1 MAAPRNFAKYALCYD
16 LLYRD
21 KDYAA
26 EAGYAGRLIRSA
38 TPAARSVLEFGCG
51 TGRHARLLCTMGF
64 DVHGVDH
71 PLQRACSHSGWRS
84 FPWLRCKY
92 SRNTAYSSLQCTNKA
107 LQSMVG
113 LRWPN
118 ALEVHCADQQSWFGS
133 SPRAKSGLC

>member
-51 TGRHARLLCTMGF
+51 TGRHARLLCTRGF

-71 PLQRACSHSGWRS
+71 SPEMVARLRAGEELPHACVSI
-84 FPWLRCKY
+84 
-92 SRNTAYSSLQCTNKA
+92 
-107 LQSMVG
+107 
-113 LRWPN
+113 
-118 ALEVHCADQQSWFGS
+118 
-133 SPRAKSGLC
+133 AKNSKRKKDLNR